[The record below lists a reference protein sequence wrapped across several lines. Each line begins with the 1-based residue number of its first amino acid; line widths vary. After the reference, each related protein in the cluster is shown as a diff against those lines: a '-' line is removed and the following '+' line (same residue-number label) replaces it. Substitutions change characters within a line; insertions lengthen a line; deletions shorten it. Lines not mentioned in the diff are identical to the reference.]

1 MYDLELKYKIHSI
14 THLYAMYS
22 KNIMDDDS
30 GFYGTR
36 SGASSITESCK

>member
-14 THLYAMYS
+14 PHLYTMYS
-22 KNIMDDDS
+22 KDIMDDDS

-36 SGASSITESCK
+36 SGTSSVNENCK